1 MRTALSDVLEPVGGT
16 GIDDHA
22 QFPLTIDEELRKA
35 RFRRAIASCPQI
47 GIEAEE
53 LPGIPRVIGVFERS
67 LRIMNSQCR
76 TRRIA
81 PAQYLTLWCSR
92 TIVGAAEEDDVGWAT
107 GVRGDQVQQCL
118 PGLVGQRLGHIGGAA
133 VGSINDIDAFERAR
147 CGAVLGRRARRT
159 AQLSRRGRR
168 G

>member
-1 MRTALSDVLEPVGGT
+1 VTSTLQAPHRVLADHLTPAIGGDAHRLVGCLEPVGGT

-92 TIVGAAEEDDVGWAT
+92 TIVG
-107 GVRGDQVQQCL
+107 L
-118 PGLVGQRLGHIGGAA
+118 PKRMKLGGRLGAA
-133 VGSINDIDAFERAR
+133 ATKCSNACPV
-147 CGAVLGRRARRT
+147 
-159 AQLSRRGRR
+159 
-168 G
+168 